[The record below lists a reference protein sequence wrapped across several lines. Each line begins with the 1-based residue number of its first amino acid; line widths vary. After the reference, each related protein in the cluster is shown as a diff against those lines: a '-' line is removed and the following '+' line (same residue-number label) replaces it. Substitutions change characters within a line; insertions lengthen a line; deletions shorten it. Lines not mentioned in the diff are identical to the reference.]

1 MRAAFAGAADD
12 LRDAE
17 ASVRL
22 KALVRRFV
30 RFSAERPELGRILAL
45 EGARPAGPAPGVA
58 RGAAR
63 GPAYGELEALIVE
76 GQGEGWAKPLP
87 VGHVMSAPVAAA
99 AFVFS
104 VTGYARAVGG
114 TDDGARAS

>member
-22 KALVRRFV
+22 KALVKRFV

-45 EGARPAGPAPGVA
+45 EGARQGPRLEWLVERPAGPL
-58 RGAAR
+58 
-63 GPAYGELEALIVE
+63 YGELEALIGE

-87 VGHVMSAPVAAA
+87 VGHVMSALVAAA

-104 VTGYARAVGG
+104 VPGYAWAVGG